1 MLKTTR
7 FLVQFAWV
15 VIAFTCQVCLAAS
28 QAPIPAGPLL
38 EGPIH
43 FEFAI
48 YYPEQPTKQPMA
60 VLKERMRASE
70 GVLKLMTS
78 MPDKPPAAAVLVA
91 TLTTNV
97 QKEYRPPDLQMVQRF
112 GRGLTREQAEVLQ
125 RAESALILDFAHPAS
140 MSIKAL
146 RTAGQLAE
154 QVARD
159 TNGLLWDEET
169 REIFT
174 PDEWHKRRLGSW
186 SADTPEVLQHIVIHA
201 YMSDKLVRAITLG
214 MKKFGLP
221 DVVVSDFSWSLNRP
235 VGNLINLF
243 AQAMVEGTVIET
255 SGMYDLD
262 LRSIKNSNIRQEQLA
277 TLKSNA
283 TAIAKLSLV
292 KGTWEDGDPRN
303 RLIEIRFDRYPGPDQ
318 HARQDVALGALFGSE
333 DAVQRVRHTNELLEA
348 SKTAK
353 AKLPALREAF
363 RRGLQPGEYILV
375 KAPFA
380 TPDGGDEWMWVEVTS
395 WDGDGISGLLKNEP
409 ANIPSLHGGQKVK
422 VSQSQV
428 FDYIRRGPDGRDE
441 GNETGKSC
449 IDFRVLE
456 GR

>member
-7 FLVQFAWV
+7 FFVLFAWMI
-15 VIAFTCQVCLAAS
+15 IAFACPACLAQS
-28 QAPIPAGPLL
+28 QASITAGTLL
-38 EGPIH
+38 AGPIH

-48 YYPEQPTKQPMA
+48 YYPEQPTKPPMA
-60 VLKERMRASE
+60 ALKQRMRESE

-78 MPDKPPAAAVLVA
+78 MPDKPPATALLVA
-91 TLTTNV
+91 TLNTNA

-112 GRGLTREQAEVLQ
+112 GRGLTREQAEMLQ
-125 RAESALILDFAHPAS
+125 RAERALILDFVHPAS

-146 RTAGQLAE
+146 RTAVQLAE

-159 TNGLLWDEET
+159 TNGLLWDDET

-186 SADTPEVLQHIVIHA
+186 SGGTPDVLQHTVIHA
-201 YMSDKLVRAITLG
+201 YKSDNLVRAITLG
-214 MKKFGLP
+214 MNKFGLP
-221 DVVVSDFSWSLNRP
+221 DVVVSDFAWSLNRP

-243 AQAMVEGTVIET
+243 AQAMVEGIVIEVP
-255 SGMYDLD
+255 GMYNLD
-262 LRSIKNSNIRQEQLA
+262 LRSIKNENVRLGQLA
-277 TLKSNA
+277 TLKPNA
-283 TAIAKLSLV
+283 TSTAKLSLV

-303 RLIEIRFDRYPGPDQ
+303 RLIEIRFDRYPGPDKY
-318 HARQDVALGALFGSE
+318 ARQDAALGALFGSE
-333 DAVQRVRHTNELLEA
+333 DATQRVRHTNELLDA

-353 AKLPALREAF
+353 AKLPSLRDAF

-380 TPDGGDEWMWVEVTS
+380 TPEGGNEWMWVEVTS

-409 ANIPSLHGGQKVK
+409 TNIPSLHGGQMVK
-422 VSQSQV
+422 VSQSKV
-428 FDYIRRGPDGRDE
+428 FDYIRRSPDGHDE
-441 GNETGKSC
+441 GNETGKILQRLQSA
-449 IDFRVLE
+449 
-456 GR
+456 GQ